1 MLVINNLETLK
12 EAMESSSKFENM
24 KDNRKAA
31 YVVISLDQ
39 ARYIKSIMK
48 TSEAGC
54 YRISHFSK
62 YDTLENI
69 ATLIELMQPGK
80 CETLQEAEEK
90 HEKWLKM
97 FKTDF
102 YKKSPNYCHF
112 LAVIYDLLHK
122 GENN

>member
-1 MLVINNLETLK
+1 
-12 EAMESSSKFENM
+12 M

-31 YVVISLDQ
+31 MQALSLDQ

-69 ATLIELMQPGK
+69 ATLIDLMRPADCK
-80 CETLQEAEEK
+80 TLQEAESL
-90 HEKWLKM
+90 HQKWLKM
-97 FKTDF
+97 FETDF

-112 LAVIYDLLHK
+112 LAVIYDK
-122 GENN
+122 INA

>member
-1 MLVINNLETLK
+1 
-12 EAMESSSKFENM
+12 M

-31 YVVISLDQ
+31 MKAISLDQ

-69 ATLIELMQPGK
+69 ASLIDIMKTPA
-80 CETLQEAEEK
+80 ETLQEAEERHQK
-90 HEKWLKM
+90 LLEM
-97 FKTDF
+97 FETDF

-112 LAVIYDLLHK
+112 LAVIYEK
-122 GENN
+122 INA